1 MKNCIVL
8 FTDDPEY
15 WDDEEKKPL
24 HHYSGSFLNMNTV
37 FYIKSFIDDVFE
49 ITTDIDKAM
58 KFADDNLCTRCMERI
73 IETKNPWTIAVWSY
87 EGKKMVAQ
95 CVHYPNTHW
104 SRNGN
109 LQPSLMKRSVSE
121 FWKNKK

>member
-24 HHYSGSFLNMNTV
+24 HHYSGSFTKTV
-37 FYIKSFIDDVFE
+37 FYIKSFKDDVFW
-49 ITTDIDKAM
+49 ITTDIDMAM
-58 KFADDNLCTRCMERI
+58 RFTDDNLCTRCMERI

-95 CVHYPNTHW
+95 CVHYPNTYW
-104 SRNGN
+104 SENGN
-109 LQPSLMKRSVSE
+109 LQPSLMNRTVSE
-121 FWKNKK
+121 FWENKK